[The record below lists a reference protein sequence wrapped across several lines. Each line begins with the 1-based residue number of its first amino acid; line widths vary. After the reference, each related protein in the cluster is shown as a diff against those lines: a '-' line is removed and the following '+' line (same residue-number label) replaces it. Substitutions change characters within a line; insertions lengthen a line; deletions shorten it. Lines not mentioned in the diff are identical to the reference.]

1 MALTSQD
8 ISRIAHLARLQLDD
22 ASAQKMRDQLNGFFA
37 LVEKMN
43 AVDTTGVEPLYQPLS
58 AIQEVSLRL
67 RADVI
72 SEPDVR
78 DAAQINA
85 PALHNGL
92 FLVPR
97 VVE

>member
-1 MALTSQD
+1 MALSSED
-8 ISRIAHLARLQLDD
+8 ISRIAHLARLQLD
-22 ASAQKMRDQLNGFFA
+22 AAGAQKMREQLNGFFA

-43 AVDTTGVEPLYQPLS
+43 AVDTSGVEPLYQPLS
-58 AIQEVSLRL
+58 AIEEVSLRL
-67 RADVI
+67 RTDAVT
-72 SEPDVR
+72 EPDVR
-78 DAAQINA
+78 DAAQRNA